1 MNINQIKSIE
11 SSREQVEHLMWKSPS
26 MLSSSEAPFRSHE
39 RFMINL
45 WNIKLYCVFLCTIKC
60 LYIFEVILSL
70 KSDLN
75 NGRKRSGFKMNSL
88 SNWSNAS
95 SGLHE
100 LYTIISRN
108 IGTFPCSLTSSRWRK
123 SHPWGLCVTHT
134 LSLHVNILQ
143 NIQPHRVHFPSDSPF
158 QAWQNQTFLNIAQ
171 KYKCHYYPHVVSNP
185 ATVFFFSCGEM

>member
-1 MNINQIKSIE
+1 
-11 SSREQVEHLMWKSPS
+11 
-26 MLSSSEAPFRSHE
+26 
-39 RFMINL
+39 MINL

-108 IGTFPCSLTSSRWRK
+108 ISL
-123 SHPWGLCVTHT
+123 
-134 LSLHVNILQ
+134 
-143 NIQPHRVHFPSDSPF
+143 
-158 QAWQNQTFLNIAQ
+158 
-171 KYKCHYYPHVVSNP
+171 
-185 ATVFFFSCGEM
+185 FSY